1 MSKNRDIRGFFS
13 KKPPPSNTSSQVA
26 PTQSSQPSLDLPSSP
41 ITPPRAQPK
50 ALLTRDDEI
59 KGSDDDDSD
68 GSLES
73 LSEIIG
79 RRTGAPTFQRDRNPN
94 AIITTPKAKRVASIS
109 LKPKPPKH
117 KFDLKSLV
125 DHAKQDEATEA
136 SVRRAEAL
144 LQDMPT
150 EKEQSADEDNLST
163 MKKTAKEL
171 VDGEDQGS
179 RGDQIVMAM
188 DRTQGD
194 ESRPRCYFFNLD
206 GPPCDLPRRPFPEAA
221 VAKKPWNM
229 LTDAGTRE
237 QMFIHGM
244 PTVLVAKG
252 KELPDELFEW
262 IMDEICVEKNLQLR
276 IQYINVLILSSN
288 KTRQLVHDRQLYE
301 KLERLGGP
309 EYSVPVTK
317 FELTP
322 GLQNPYPGRDWSMLG
337 YFLQLLT
344 RMAPNLASE
353 TATNAVQ
360 MLLRMGLDPI
370 VSDNVRVRVEHS
382 KAMVGLIS
390 ALPTAEKQWNTCVSL
405 LWPTICNHI
414 LTSPSARRYALIY
427 MRA

>member
-1 MSKNRDIRGFFS
+1 MSKNGDIRGFFS
-13 KKPPPSNTSSQVA
+13 RKPPPSKTSSQVA
-26 PTQSSQPSLDLPSSP
+26 STSSSQPSSLHLPSSP

-50 ALLTRDDEI
+50 APLTRDDEI
-59 KGSDDDDSD
+59 QGSDDDDSD

-109 LKPKPPKH
+109 HQPKPPKH

-144 LQDMPT
+144 LKDMPA
-150 EKEQSADEDNLST
+150 EKEQSDDEDDLST

-206 GPPCDLPRRPFPEAA
+206 GPPRNVPRRSFPAE
-221 VAKKPWNM
+221 VVTKKPWSM
-229 LTDAGTRE
+229 LADAGTRE
-237 QMFIHGM
+237 QMFIHGL
-244 PTVLVAKG
+244 PTTLAQKG

-262 IMDEICVEKNLQLR
+262 ILDEMCVEKNLQLR
-276 IQYINVLILSSN
+276 IQYINVLALCSN
-288 KTRQLVHDRQLYE
+288 TTRRLVNERQLYE

-309 EYSVPVTK
+309 KYSVPVSK
-317 FELTP
+317 FELSP

-344 RMAPNLASE
+344 RMAPNLTSE

-360 MLLRMGLDPI
+360 MLLRIGLDPI

-405 LWPTICNHI
+405 PVANH
-414 LTSPSARRYALIY
+414 L
-427 MRA
+427 